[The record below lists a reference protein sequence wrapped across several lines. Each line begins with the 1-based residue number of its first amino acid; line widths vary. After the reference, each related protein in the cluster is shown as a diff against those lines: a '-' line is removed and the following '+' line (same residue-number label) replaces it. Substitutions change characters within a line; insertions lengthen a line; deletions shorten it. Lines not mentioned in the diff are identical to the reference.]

1 MKGVKVAKIET
12 SRELFVHKL
21 GSTYKMENK
30 ILDMLEELIDEAQRP
45 DVKDLL
51 QHHRQETQQQV
62 RNLERAFEALGE
74 EAKEQPCPT
83 IEGIEKDGK
92 ANIKAV
98 DESLVDAVILGGAAD
113 TEHHEISTYN
123 GLIMKAE
130 VLGEEDVAG
139 LLRENL
145 EQEEHTL
152 KEVDQK
158 AREVSRIGA
167 HVGAQ

>member
-1 MKGVKVAKIET
+1 MAKIET
-12 SRELFVHKL
+12 ARELFVHKL
-21 GSTYKMENK
+21 GATYKMENT
-30 ILDMLEELIDEAQRP
+30 ILDMLEELIEKAQRP

-51 QHHRQETQQQV
+51 THHREETRQQV
-62 RNLERAFEALGE
+62 GNLERAFEALGE
-74 EAKEQPCPT
+74 DAKEQPCPT

-92 ANIKAV
+92 TNIKAV
-98 DESLVDAVILGGAAD
+98 EDHLVDAVILGGAAD

-130 VLGEEDVAG
+130 VLGEEDVAS

-152 KEVDQK
+152 REVDQK
-158 AREVSRIGA
+158 AREVTRVGA
-167 HVGAQ
+167 HVGA